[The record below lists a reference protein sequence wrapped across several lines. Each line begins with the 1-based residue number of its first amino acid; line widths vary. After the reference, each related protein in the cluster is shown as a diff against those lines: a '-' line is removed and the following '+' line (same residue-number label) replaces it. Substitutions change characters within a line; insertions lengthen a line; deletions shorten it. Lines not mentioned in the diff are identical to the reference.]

1 MSDIDTELKA
11 RLSIIKDEFEDYS
24 DRELF
29 MMLLI
34 DTRIKKY
41 QMKEIRSLLITAIV
55 WMIAYYCSLIF
66 ILYRWFNG

>member
-34 DTRIKKY
+34 DTRIKEY

-55 WMIAYYCSLIF
+55 
-66 ILYRWFNG
+66 